1 MSTPSNA
8 PRARFWPAT
17 EHRPHG
23 LAAGPAAGSVSAR
36 RLRLAAA
43 SWVGVALVGQWLF
56 AAYVMLAYG
65 LPALQGQWQHWNKLL
80 PRGIVASDLAGNL
93 VVAVHLLFTVLIVG
107 CATLQLWPALR
118 RRAPAW
124 HRASGRVY
132 LLAAAVLSLGGLWMV
147 WTRGSVGDLSQHIA
161 ISLNAV
167 IILACGA
174 MALRHAIAR
183 RTEVHRRWALRLF
196 LAVSGVWLFR
206 ITLMLWIIVNQGPAG
221 FDPKTFSGPALTVI
235 AFAVYVVVPLA
246 VLQWLLHVQQ
256 RGTALAQTL
265 LTVVLALLSLLTAAA
280 VAATAALMWWPR
292 VSAALTV

>member
-1 MSTPSNA
+1 MSNSSSPSLA
-8 PRARFWPAT
+8 SSWPAT
-17 EHRPHG
+17 GRLSTG
-23 LAAGPAAGSVSAR
+23 LSTSAR
-36 RLRLAAA
+36 RLQLAAA
-43 SWVGVALVGQWLF
+43 SWVGVALFGQWLF

-65 LPALQGQWQHWNKLL
+65 LPALQGQWLNWNKLL
-80 PRGIVASDLAGNL
+80 PRGIVTGDLAGNL
-93 VVAVHLLFTVLIVG
+93 TVAAHLLFTVVIVG
-107 CATLQLWPALR
+107 CATLQLLPALR

-124 HRASGRVY
+124 HRASGRIY

-147 WTRGSVGDLSQHIA
+147 WARSGGVGDLSQHIA

-174 MALRHAIAR
+174 MALRHAVAR
-183 RTEVHRRWALRLF
+183 RIDMHRRWALRLF

-221 FDPKTFSGPALTVI
+221 FDPETFSGPALTVI

-246 VLQWLLHVQQ
+246 MLQWLLHVQQ

-265 LTVVLALLSLLTAAA
+265 LTVVLALLTLLTAAA

-292 VSAALTV
+292 VAAALAA